1 MLSRRRLLIAA
12 GGALAA
18 SHRPVRAQ
26 DAVIR
31 DTDQPRSLH
40 AMPADHVTGN
50 ALGYDGKIPGPVLR
64 VRRGG
69 ELSVRL
75 VNELSE
81 PTTIHWHGLRV
92 PNAMDGVPILTQAAV
107 APAASFEY
115 RFRSPD
121 AGTYWYHAHEAG
133 QLERG
138 LFGALIVEESQAID
152 VDGDLTLVL
161 SRSGANGA
169 PLVNGALRPDI
180 AVTPGSRLRLRL
192 VNASSA
198 SGLTLWLD
206 AHALWVMAIDGQP
219 AEPFLARDSRV
230 ALGPG
235 NRVDLF
241 VDMSG
246 QAGSTSALVASPG
259 GEQGILRFVYGTAAG
274 HPGDRARPQPLPPS
288 SLPERID
295 LRSALRAELVLDRDR
310 PGVDGPPLFSVRRGR
325 SVTLTLRQTSAGPHV
340 VHVHG
345 HHFRL
350 LDRLDDGWKPYWL
363 DTLVVGGRM
372 ERVAFVADNPG
383 RWLIQCRSLEQPAAM
398 GAAWFA
404 VT

>member
-18 SHRPVRAQ
+18 SHRPARAQ
-26 DAVIR
+26 GVVNA
-31 DTDQPRSLH
+31 DQPRSLR
-40 AMPADHVTGN
+40 AMPADHLTGN

-81 PTTIHWHGLRV
+81 ATTIHWHGLRV
-92 PNAMDGVPILTQAAV
+92 PNAMDGVPMLTQAAV
-107 APAASFEY
+107 APATSFEY
-115 RFRSPD
+115 RFRPPD

-133 QLERG
+133 QLQRG

-161 SRSGANGA
+161 SRPDANGA

-180 AVTPGSRLRLRL
+180 AVTPASRLRLRL

-198 SGLTLWLD
+198 SGLTLWLE

-230 ALGPG
+230 GLGPG

-246 QAGSTSALVASPG
+246 QAGSTSTLRASPG
-259 GEQGILRFVYGTAAG
+259 GEQGILRFVYGAG
-274 HPGDRARPQPLPPS
+274 RHPGDRARPQPLPPS

-295 LRSALRAELVLDRDR
+295 LRSALRAELLLDRDR
-310 PGVDGPPLFSVRRGR
+310 PGVDSPPLFSVRRGR
-325 SVTLTLRQTSAGPHV
+325 SVTLTLRQSSAVPRV

-363 DTLVVGGRM
+363 DTLVVGERT

-383 RWLIQCRSLEQPAAM
+383 RWLIQGRSLEQPASMVAV
-398 GAAWFA
+398 WFA

>member
-1 MLSRRRLLIAA
+1 
-12 GGALAA
+12 
-18 SHRPVRAQ
+18 
-26 DAVIR
+26 
-31 DTDQPRSLH
+31 
-40 AMPADHVTGN
+40 
-50 ALGYDGKIPGPVLR
+50 
-64 VRRGG
+64 
-69 ELSVRL
+69 
-75 VNELSE
+75 
-81 PTTIHWHGLRV
+81 
-92 PNAMDGVPILTQAAV
+92 MDGVPILTQAAV
-107 APAASFEY
+107 APATSFEY
-115 RFRSPD
+115 RFRPPD

-152 VDGDLTLVL
+152 VDGDLILVL

-180 AVTPGSRLRLRL
+180 AVTPGSRVRLRL

-206 AHALWVMAIDGQP
+206 DHALWVMAIDGQP

-230 ALGPG
+230 GLGPG

-241 VDMSG
+241 VDMRG
-246 QAGSTSALVASPG
+246 QAGSTSALLASPG

-295 LRSALRAELVLDRDR
+295 LRSALRAGLVLDRDR

-363 DTLVVGGRM
+363 DTLVVGERT

-383 RWLIQCRSLEQPAAM
+383 RWLIQCRSLERPASV